1 MSKKVVAKLATR
13 CELALMGKAQRVDDQ
28 SEVQTMFEYIC
39 GALDK
44 DPKSYEGG
52 EDVLNNR
59 IRQYTKTNDVAYITT
74 CTIYG
79 MPVIVFVLKSTAEDP
94 DERYPD
100 PFTQSYGTPY
110 KCAFTYCMNMVD
122 DQMCSEFGDAFFDK
136 KSDGFYHRVS

>member
-1 MSKKVVAKLATR
+1 MSKVAEEIATR

-59 IRQYTKTNDVAYITT
+59 IRQYTKTNEVSHITT
-74 CTIYG
+74 CTLWG
-79 MPVIVFVLKSTAEDP
+79 MPVIVFILKSTAEDP

-100 PFTQSYGTPY
+100 PFTEDYGSGCPA
-110 KCAFTYCMNMVD
+110 AFTYCMNMDD
-122 DQMCSEFGDAFFDK
+122 DQMCSEFGDAFFEK

>member
-100 PFTQSYGTPY
+100 PFTHSYGTPY

-122 DQMCSEFGDAFFDK
+122 DEMCSEFGDAFFEK

>member
-1 MSKKVVAKLATR
+1 MSKVAEEIATR
-13 CELALMGKAQRVDDQ
+13 CELALMGKAQEVRDQ

-39 GALDK
+39 GALSK

-59 IRQYTKTNDVAYITT
+59 IRQYTETNDVAYITT

-79 MPVIVFVLKSTAEDP
+79 MPVIVFVLKSTAKDE

-100 PFTQSYGTPY
+100 PFTEDYGTGCP
-110 KCAFTYCMNMVD
+110 CAFTYCMNMVD
-122 DQMCSEFGDAFFDK
+122 DQMCSEFGDSFFK
-136 KSDGFYHRVS
+136 KMADSFYHRVS